1 MMVNDLDLIEKQLKY
16 NFYKSIEDLS
26 NKRIEKCK
34 FKVGDKVSVRWKSRD
49 YGYEDAECYIY
60 YIGNKIN
67 GYKGYNFH
75 FNQIKKSNGLMSC
88 RGVDIPKYSKIL
100 NITKI

>member
-1 MMVNDLDLIEKQLKY
+1 MKDLDIIEKQLKY
-16 NFYKSIEDLS
+16 DFYRSLENLS
-26 NKRIEKCK
+26 NKRIERCK

-49 YGYEDAECYIY
+49 YGYEDAECYII

-67 GYKGYNFH
+67 GYKGYTFH
-75 FNQIKKSNGLMSC
+75 FNKIRKKDGKMSC

-100 NITKI
+100 NITKID

>member
-1 MMVNDLDLIEKQLKY
+1 MLTDLDILEQQLKY
-16 NFYKSIEDLS
+16 NFYRSLENLS
-26 NKRIEKCK
+26 KKRVERCK

-67 GYKGYNFH
+67 GYKGYTFH
-75 FNQIKKSNGLMSC
+75 FNQIRKDGKMSQ

-100 NITKI
+100 NIAKLC

>member
-1 MMVNDLDLIEKQLKY
+1 MNDLDIIEKQLKY
-16 NFYKSIEDLS
+16 NFYKSIEELS
-26 NKRIEKCK
+26 KKRVERCK

-49 YGYEDAECYIY
+49 HGYEDAECYIY

-67 GYKGYNFH
+67 GYKGYIFH
-75 FNQIKKSNGLMSC
+75 FNQMRKDGKMSQ
-88 RGVDIPKYSKIL
+88 RGVDIPKYSNIL